1 MNPLLFC
8 NTKLRQ
14 KSQLPKMFLQ
24 KISLAHFK
32 SYEYESFEFSER
44 VNCIIGE
51 NGTGKTNLLDAIYF
65 LALTKSSISNQDA
78 LSINHEAEYMMI
90 EGSFSMFDVRF
101 SMFGNNETDI
111 EKNTEYQTEASDT
124 SNIEHQTSNNEHLIT
139 ISLQRGQKKAVL
151 RDKKAYERISEH
163 IGRFPVVMLSPN
175 DTDIIRD
182 GSEERR
188 KFFDGVM
195 AQLDS
200 EYLENLLQYNR
211 LLLQRNSLLKQFAE
225 RNYVDELLLDV
236 YTDPL
241 VEVSLKL
248 YHARNEFIR
257 EFLPLFKK
265 HYNTLSDSREEVEM
279 IYESEVGAENFT
291 QIFRKNRQ
299 RDLAAQRTTM
309 GSHKDDF
316 IFEING
322 FTLRKFG
329 SQGQQKSFV
338 IALKLAQFE
347 MLTKVKGFPPLLLL
361 DDIFDKLDDRR
372 IQQLITMMVDGTFSQ
387 VFITDARPERTR
399 QLLGDLGVEVKY
411 FEIGK

>member
-1 MNPLLFC
+1 
-8 NTKLRQ
+8 
-14 KSQLPKMFLQ
+14 MFLQ

-44 VNCIIGE
+44 VNCIVGE

-90 EGSFSMFDVRF
+90 EGEFEMSCELRVMSC
-101 SMFGNNETDI
+101 EL
-111 EKNTEYQTEASDT
+111 EKSPIIN
-124 SNIEHQTSNNEHLIT
+124 HQSQLIT

-195 AQLDS
+195 AQLNS

-211 LLLQRNSLLKQFAE
+211 LLLQRNSLLKQFSE
-225 RNYVDELLLDV
+225 RNYTDDLLLDI
-236 YTDPL
+236 YSDPL

-248 YHARNEFIR
+248 YQARNQFIT
-257 EFLPLFKK
+257 EFLPIFKK
-265 HYNTLSDSREEVEM
+265 HYTTLSDAREEVEM
-279 IYESEVGAENFT
+279 IYESEVRAENFM

-299 RDLAAQRTTM
+299 RDLAAQRTTI

-347 MLTKVKGFPPLLLL
+347 MLTRVKGFPPLLLL

-399 QLLGDLGVEVKY
+399 QLLEDLGVEVKY
-411 FEIGK
+411 FEINGSSVDA

>member
-1 MNPLLFC
+1 
-8 NTKLRQ
+8 
-14 KSQLPKMFLQ
+14 MFLQ
-24 KISLAHFK
+24 KISLANFK
-32 SYEYESFEFSER
+32 SYEYQTFEFSER
-44 VNCIIGE
+44 VNCIVGE

-78 LSINHEAEYMMI
+78 LSINHEAEYMMV
-90 EGSFSMFDVRF
+90 EGEFEMSCELRVVSC
-101 SMFGNNETDI
+101 EL
-111 EKNTEYQTEASDT
+111 EKSQITNHKLQ
-124 SNIEHQTSNNEHLIT
+124 LIT

-163 IGRFPVVMLSPN
+163 IGKFPVVMLSPN
-175 DTDIIRD
+175 DTDVIRD

-195 AQLDS
+195 AQLDT

-225 RNYVDELLLDV
+225 RNYVDDLLLDI
-236 YTDPL
+236 YSDPL
-241 VEVSLKL
+241 VEVGLKL
-248 YHARNEFIR
+248 YQARHQFII
-257 EFLPLFKK
+257 EFLPIFKK
-265 HYNTLSDSREEVEM
+265 HYATLSDAREEVEM
-279 IYESEVGAENFT
+279 IYESEVGAENFA

-309 GSHKDDF
+309 GVHKDDF

-347 MLTKVKGFPPLLLL
+347 MLSRQKGFPPILLL

-372 IQQLITMMVDGTFSQ
+372 IQQLINMMVDGTFSQ
-387 VFITDARPERTR
+387 VFITDARPERTH
-399 QLLGDLGVEVKY
+399 QLLDNLGVEVKY
-411 FEIGK
+411 FEIKK

>member
-1 MNPLLFC
+1 MY
-8 NTKLRQ
+8 
-14 KSQLPKMFLQ
+14 LQ

-44 VNCIIGE
+44 VNCIVGE

-78 LSINHEAEYMMI
+78 LSINHEAEYMII
-90 EGSFSMFDVRF
+90 EGEFSPLTPE
-101 SMFGNNETDI
+101 GGT
-111 EKNTEYQTEASDT
+111 SDST
-124 SNIEHQTSNNEHLIT
+124 ILTKSEEGVPPSGAGRATLIT

-211 LLLQRNSLLKQFAE
+211 LLLQRNSLLKQFGE
-225 RNYVDELLLDV
+225 RNYVDDLLLDV
-236 YTDPL
+236 YSDPL
-241 VEVSLKL
+241 IEVSLKL
-248 YHARNEFIR
+248 YQTRNQFIT
-257 EFLPLFKK
+257 EFLPIFKK
-265 HYNTLSDSREEVEM
+265 HYNTLSDAREEVEM

-299 RDLAAQRTTM
+299 RDLSAQRTTI

-316 IFEING
+316 IFEINS

-347 MLTKVKGFPPLLLL
+347 MLTKIKGFPPLLLL

-387 VFITDARPERTR
+387 VFITDARTERTR

>member
-1 MNPLLFC
+1 MY
-8 NTKLRQ
+8 
-14 KSQLPKMFLQ
+14 LQ
-24 KISLAHFK
+24 KISLTHFK
-32 SYEYESFEFSER
+32 SYEYNTFEFSER
-44 VNCIIGE
+44 VNCVVGE

-78 LSINHEAEYMMI
+78 LSINHEMDYMMV
-90 EGSFSMFDVRF
+90 EGVFSMFDVRGL
-101 SMFGNNETDI
+101 MFG
-111 EKNTEYQTEASDT
+111 EKTKGLSTLEDKYKIPNTEYQTPNIESRT
-124 SNIEHQTSNNEHLIT
+124 SNIENLIT

-175 DTDIIRD
+175 DTDVIRD

-195 AQLDS
+195 AQLDA

-211 LLLQRNSLLKQFAE
+211 LLLQRNSLLKQFAD
-225 RNYVDELLLDV
+225 RNYNDDLLLDV
-236 YTDPL
+236 YSDPL
-241 VEVSLKL
+241 VEVGLKL
-248 YHARNEFIR
+248 YQFRNQFIT
-257 EFLPLFKK
+257 EFLPIFKK
-265 HYNTLSDSREEVEM
+265 HYATLSDAREEVEM
-279 IYESEVGAENFT
+279 IYESEVGAENFA
-291 QIFRKNRQ
+291 QAFRRNRQ
-299 RDLAAQRTTM
+299 RDLAAQRTTI
-309 GSHKDDF
+309 GIHKDDF

-347 MLTKVKGFPPLLLL
+347 ILSQQKGFSPILLL

-372 IQQLITMMVDGTFSQ
+372 IQQLIKMMVDGTFSQ
-387 VFITDARPERTR
+387 VFITDARPERTH
-399 QLLGDLGVEVKY
+399 QLLDNLGVEVKY
-411 FEIGK
+411 FEIMK

>member
-1 MNPLLFC
+1 MH
-8 NTKLRQ
+8 
-14 KSQLPKMFLQ
+14 LQ
-24 KISLAHFK
+24 KISLAYFK

-44 VNCIIGE
+44 VNCIVGE
-51 NGTGKTNLLDAIYF
+51 NGSGKTNLLDAIYF

-90 EGSFSMFDVRF
+90 EGEFKAPQPPM
-101 SMFGNNETDI
+101 GEL
-111 EKNTEYQTEASDT
+111 KSDT
-124 SNIEHQTSNNEHLIT
+124 ESDEKAPPSGPGGAVLIT

-151 RDKKAYERISEH
+151 RDKKSYERISEH

-211 LLLQRNSLLKQFAE
+211 LLLQRNSLLKQFSE
-225 RNYVDELLLDV
+225 RNYTDDLLLDI
-236 YTDPL
+236 YSEPL
-241 VEVSLKL
+241 VEVCLKL
-248 YHARNEFIR
+248 YQARNQFVA
-257 EFLPLFKK
+257 EFLPIFKK
-265 HYNTLSDSREEVEM
+265 HYNTLSDAREAVEM
-279 IYESEVGAENFT
+279 IYESEVGAENFK
-291 QIFRKNRQ
+291 QIFRINRQ
-299 RDLAAQRTTM
+299 RDLAAQRTTI

-316 IFEING
+316 VFEING

-347 MLTKVKGFPPLLLL
+347 MLTHVKGFPPLLLL

-372 IQQLITMMVDGTFSQ
+372 IQQLITMMIDGTFSQ

-399 QLLGDLGVEVKY
+399 QLLNNLGVEVKY
-411 FEIGK
+411 FEIGGKNIV

>member
-1 MNPLLFC
+1 
-8 NTKLRQ
+8 
-14 KSQLPKMFLQ
+14 MFLQ

-44 VNCIIGE
+44 VNCIVGE

-90 EGSFSMFDVRF
+90 EGE
-101 SMFGNNETDI
+101 FGIGDWGLGNGESGKKETPIPNN
-111 EKNTEYQTEASDT
+111 QS
-124 SNIEHQTSNNEHLIT
+124 LIT

-211 LLLQRNSLLKQFAE
+211 LLLQRNSLLKQFGE

-236 YTDPL
+236 YSDPL

-248 YHARNEFIR
+248 YNARNQFIT
-257 EFLPLFKK
+257 EFLPIFKK
-265 HYNTLSDSREEVEM
+265 HYTTLSDAREEVEM
-279 IYESEVGAENFT
+279 IYESEVGTENFT
-291 QIFRKNRQ
+291 QIFRNNRQ
-299 RDLAAQRTTM
+299 RDLAAQRTTI

-399 QLLGDLGVEVKY
+399 QLLEDLGVEVKY
-411 FEIGK
+411 FEIGGSSVDA

>member
-1 MNPLLFC
+1 
-8 NTKLRQ
+8 
-14 KSQLPKMFLQ
+14 MFLQ
-24 KISLAHFK
+24 KISLANFK
-32 SYEYESFEFSER
+32 SYEYESFDFSER
-44 VNCIIGE
+44 VNCIVGE

-78 LSINHEAEYMMI
+78 LSINHEAGYMMI
-90 EGSFSMFDVRF
+90 EGTFVISDIG
-101 SMFGNNETDI
+101 FGIAD
-111 EKNTEYQTEASDT
+111 YST
-124 SNIEHQTSNNEHLIT
+124 SKSEITNHKSEIIT

-211 LLLQRNSLLKQFAE
+211 LLLQRNSLLKQFFE
-225 RNYVDELLLDV
+225 RNYTDDLLLDI
-236 YTDPL
+236 YSDPL
-241 VEVSLKL
+241 VEVALKL
-248 YHARNEFIR
+248 YQARSEFVTK
-257 EFLPLFKK
+257 FLPIFKK
-265 HYNTLSDSREEVEM
+265 HYHTLSDAREEVEM

-299 RDLAAQRTTM
+299 RDLSAQRTTI

-399 QLLGDLGVEVKY
+399 QLLGNLGVEVKY
-411 FEIGK
+411 FEIGGSSVND

>member
-1 MNPLLFC
+1 
-8 NTKLRQ
+8 
-14 KSQLPKMFLQ
+14 MFLQ

-32 SYEYESFEFSER
+32 SYEYENFEFSER
-44 VNCIIGE
+44 VNCIVGE
-51 NGTGKTNLLDAIYF
+51 NGIGKTNLLDAIYF

-90 EGSFSMFDVRF
+90 EGDFGIFDFRF
-101 SMFGNNETDI
+101 SI
-111 EKNTEYQTEASDT
+111 SDLE
-124 SNIEHQTSNNEHLIT
+124 SIQSEIPNLKSEIIT
-139 ISLQRGQKKAVL
+139 VSLQRGQKKAVL

-195 AQLDS
+195 AQLGA
-200 EYLENLLQYNR
+200 EYLEDLLQYNR

-225 RNYVDELLLDV
+225 RNYTDDLLLDI
-236 YTDPL
+236 YSDPL

-248 YHARNEFIR
+248 YQARNQFVT
-257 EFLPLFKK
+257 EFLPIFKK
-265 HYNTLSDSREEVEM
+265 HYNTLSDSREDVEM
-279 IYESEVGAENFT
+279 FYESEVGAENFT

-316 IFEING
+316 VFEING

>member
-1 MNPLLFC
+1 
-8 NTKLRQ
+8 
-14 KSQLPKMFLQ
+14 MFLQ
-24 KISLAHFK
+24 KISLANFK
-32 SYEYESFEFSER
+32 SYEYENFEFSER
-44 VNCIIGE
+44 VNCIVGE

-78 LSINHEAEYMMI
+78 LSINHEEEYMMI
-90 EGSFSMFDVRF
+90 EGEFKNQTKFHQISKEELESNSDSKALLSEITTFS
-101 SMFGNNETDI
+101 S
-111 EKNTEYQTEASDT
+111 
-124 SNIEHQTSNNEHLIT
+124 LIT
-139 ISLQRGQKKAVL
+139 ISFQRGQKKAVL

-195 AQLDS
+195 AQLNT

-211 LLLQRNSLLKQFAE
+211 LLLQRNSLLKQFSE
-225 RNYVDELLLDV
+225 RNYTDDLLLDI
-236 YTDPL
+236 YSDPL

-248 YHARNEFIR
+248 YQARNQFIT
-257 EFLPLFKK
+257 EFLPIFKK
-265 HYNTLSDSREEVEM
+265 HYNTLSDAREEVEM
-279 IYESEVGAENFT
+279 IYESEVKAENFT

-299 RDLAAQRTTM
+299 RDLAAQRTTI

-316 IFEING
+316 VFEING

-399 QLLGDLGVEVKY
+399 QLLGNLGVEVKY

>member
-1 MNPLLFC
+1 MH
-8 NTKLRQ
+8 
-14 KSQLPKMFLQ
+14 LQ
-24 KISLAHFK
+24 KISLAYFK

-44 VNCIIGE
+44 VNCIVGE

-90 EGSFSMFDVRF
+90 EGSF
-101 SMFGNNETDI
+101 E
-111 EKNTEYQTEASDT
+111 EAPQPPEGDSKSDSNYESVVSPLGAGGT
-124 SNIEHQTSNNEHLIT
+124 SLIT

-211 LLLQRNSLLKQFAE
+211 LLLQRNSLLKQFSE
-225 RNYVDELLLDV
+225 RNYTDDLLLDI
-236 YTDPL
+236 YSDPL

-248 YHARNEFIR
+248 YQARNEFIT
-257 EFLPLFKK
+257 EFLPIFKK
-265 HYNTLSDSREEVEM
+265 HYNTLSDAREEVEM

-299 RDLAAQRTTM
+299 RDLAAQRTTI

-411 FEIGK
+411 FEIGGSSLGRLK

>member
-1 MNPLLFC
+1 
-8 NTKLRQ
+8 
-14 KSQLPKMFLQ
+14 MFLQ
-24 KISLAHFK
+24 KISLANFK
-32 SYEYESFEFSER
+32 SYEYENFEFSEQ
-44 VNCIIGE
+44 VNCIVGE

-78 LSINHEAEYMMI
+78 LSINHEEEYMMI
-90 EGSFSMFDVRF
+90 EGEF
-101 SMFGNNETDI
+101 
-111 EKNTEYQTEASDT
+111 KNQTKFHQISKEELEINSNLDSKTLLSGVT
-124 SNIEHQTSNNEHLIT
+124 SSLIT
-139 ISLQRGQKKAVL
+139 ISFQRGQKKAVL

-195 AQLDS
+195 AQLNT

-211 LLLQRNSLLKQFAE
+211 LLLQRNSLLKQFSE
-225 RNYVDELLLDV
+225 RNYIDDLLLDI
-236 YTDPL
+236 YSDPL

-248 YHARNEFIR
+248 FQARNQFIT
-257 EFLPLFKK
+257 EFLPIFKK
-265 HYNTLSDSREEVEM
+265 HYNTLSDAREKVEM
-279 IYESEVGAENFT
+279 IYESEVRAENFT

-299 RDLAAQRTTM
+299 RDLAAQRTTI

-316 IFEING
+316 VFEING

-411 FEIGK
+411 FEIGGSSVDT

>member
-1 MNPLLFC
+1 MH
-8 NTKLRQ
+8 
-14 KSQLPKMFLQ
+14 LQ

-44 VNCIIGE
+44 VNCIVGE

-90 EGSFSMFDVRF
+90 EGSFQSLEFRVQSSELLDKKEPYTLN
-101 SMFGNNETDI
+101 SEL
-111 EKNTEYQTEASDT
+111 QT
-124 SNIEHQTSNNEHLIT
+124 LIT

-211 LLLQRNSLLKQFAE
+211 LLLQRNSLLKQFSE
-225 RNYVDELLLDV
+225 RNYTDDLLLDI
-236 YTDPL
+236 YSDPL

-248 YHARNEFIR
+248 YKARNQFVT
-257 EFLPLFKK
+257 EFLPIFKK
-265 HYNTLSDSREEVEM
+265 HYHTLSDAREEVEM

-299 RDLAAQRTTM
+299 RDLAAQRTTI

-399 QLLGDLGVEVKY
+399 QLLGDLGVEVRY
-411 FEIGK
+411 FEIGGNGSSVDA

>member
-1 MNPLLFC
+1 MY
-8 NTKLRQ
+8 
-14 KSQLPKMFLQ
+14 LQ
-24 KISLAHFK
+24 KISLTHFK
-32 SYEYESFEFSER
+32 SYEYENFEFSER
-44 VNCIIGE
+44 VNCIVGE

-78 LSINHEAEYMMI
+78 LSINHEMDYMMV
-90 EGSFSMFDVRF
+90 EGE
-101 SMFGNNETDI
+101 FGIGDWGLAIGGLGKKRIPITNN
-111 EKNTEYQTEASDT
+111 QS
-124 SNIEHQTSNNEHLIT
+124 LIT

-163 IGRFPVVMLSPN
+163 IGKFPVVMLSPN
-175 DTDIIRD
+175 DTDVIRD

-195 AQLDS
+195 AQLDT

-211 LLLQRNSLLKQFAE
+211 LLLQRNSLLKQFAD
-225 RNYVDELLLDV
+225 RNYTDDLLLDV
-236 YTDPL
+236 YSDPL
-241 VEVSLKL
+241 VEVGLKL
-248 YHARNEFIR
+248 YHARNQFISK
-257 EFLPLFKK
+257 FLPIFKK
-265 HYNTLSDSREEVEM
+265 HYATLSDAREEVEM

-291 QIFRKNRQ
+291 QVFRRNRQ

-309 GSHKDDF
+309 GIHKDDF

-347 MLTKVKGFPPLLLL
+347 MLSQQKGFPPILLL

-372 IQQLITMMVDGTFSQ
+372 IQQLIKMMVDGTFSQ
-387 VFITDARPERTR
+387 VFITDARPERTH
-399 QLLGDLGVEVKY
+399 QLLDNLGVEVKY
-411 FEIGK
+411 FEITK

>member
-1 MNPLLFC
+1 MH
-8 NTKLRQ
+8 
-14 KSQLPKMFLQ
+14 LQ

-32 SYEYESFEFSER
+32 SYEYDAFEFSDR
-44 VNCIIGE
+44 VNCIVGE
-51 NGTGKTNLLDAIYF
+51 NGSGKTNLLDAIYF

-90 EGSFSMFDVRF
+90 EGEFKKNDELRVKNGEL
-101 SMFGNNETDI
+101 GNSPLTI
-111 EKNTEYQTEASDT
+111 IPSQ
-124 SNIEHQTSNNEHLIT
+124 LIT
-139 ISLQRGQKKAVL
+139 VSLQRGQKKAVL

-163 IGRFPVVMLSPN
+163 IGKFPVVMLSPN

-211 LLLQRNSLLKQFAE
+211 LLLQRNSLLKQFSE
-225 RNYVDELLLDV
+225 RNYVDELLLDI
-236 YTDPL
+236 YSDPL
-241 VEVSLKL
+241 VEVSVKI
-248 YHARNEFIR
+248 HQARNQFVTD
-257 EFLPLFKK
+257 FSPLFKK
-265 HYNTLSDSREEVEM
+265 HYATLSDAREEVEM
-279 IYESEVGAENFT
+279 VYESEVGMDNFS
-291 QIFRKNRQ
+291 QIFRRNRQ

-347 MLTKVKGFPPLLLL
+347 MLTKVKGFPPILLL

-372 IQQLITMMVDGTFSQ
+372 IQQLITMMVNGTFSQ

-399 QLLGDLGVEVKY
+399 QLLEHLVIEVKY
-411 FEIGK
+411 FEIKR

>member
-1 MNPLLFC
+1 
-8 NTKLRQ
+8 
-14 KSQLPKMFLQ
+14 
-24 KISLAHFK
+24 
-32 SYEYESFEFSER
+32 
-44 VNCIIGE
+44 
-51 NGTGKTNLLDAIYF
+51 LDIY
-65 LALTKSSISNQDA
+65 S
-78 LSINHEAEYMMI
+78 
-90 EGSFSMFDVRF
+90 
-101 SMFGNNETDI
+101 
-111 EKNTEYQTEASDT
+111 
-124 SNIEHQTSNNEHLIT
+124 
-139 ISLQRGQKKAVL
+139 
-151 RDKKAYERISEH
+151 
-163 IGRFPVVMLSPN
+163 
-175 DTDIIRD
+175 
-182 GSEERR
+182 
-188 KFFDGVM
+188 
-195 AQLDS
+195 
-200 EYLENLLQYNR
+200 
-211 LLLQRNSLLKQFAE
+211 
-225 RNYVDELLLDV
+225 
-236 YTDPL
+236 DPL

-248 YHARNEFIR
+248 YHARYQFIT

-265 HYNTLSDSREEVEM
+265 HYNTLSDAREDVEM

-316 IFEING
+316 VFEING

-399 QLLGDLGVEVKY
+399 QLLGDLGVEVRY

>member
-1 MNPLLFC
+1 
-8 NTKLRQ
+8 
-14 KSQLPKMFLQ
+14 MFLQ
-24 KISLAHFK
+24 KISLSNFK
-32 SYEYESFEFSER
+32 SYDYESFEFSER
-44 VNCIIGE
+44 VNCIVGE

-78 LSINHEAEYMMI
+78 LSINHEMEYMMI
-90 EGSFSMFDVRF
+90 EGVFVIADLG
-101 SMFGNNETDI
+101 FGIADYSTSKSEI
-111 EKNTEYQTEASDT
+111 ENRKSEIINV
-124 SNIEHQTSNNEHLIT
+124 
-139 ISLQRGQKKAVL
+139 SLQRGQKKAVL

-163 IGRFPVVMLSPN
+163 IGKFPVVMLSPN
-175 DTDIIRD
+175 DTDVIRD

-200 EYLENLLQYNR
+200 EYLENLLQHNR
-211 LLLQRNSLLKQFAE
+211 LLIQRNLLLKQFAD
-225 RNYVDELLLDV
+225 RNYTDDLLLDV

-241 VEVSLKL
+241 IEVGLKL
-248 YHARNEFIR
+248 YHSRNQFIN
-257 EFLPLFKK
+257 EFLPIFKK
-265 HYNTLSDSREEVEM
+265 HYATLSDSREEVEM
-279 IYESEVGAENFT
+279 VYESEVGADNFA
-291 QIFRKNRQ
+291 QVFRRNRQ

-309 GSHKDDF
+309 GVHRDDF

-347 MLTKVKGFPPLLLL
+347 MLSKQKGFPPILLL

-372 IQQLITMMVDGTFSQ
+372 IQQLINMMADGTFSQ
-387 VFITDARPERTR
+387 VFITDARPERTH
-399 QLLGDLGVEVKY
+399 QLLDNLGVEVKY

>member
-1 MNPLLFC
+1 
-8 NTKLRQ
+8 
-14 KSQLPKMFLQ
+14 MFLQ

-44 VNCIIGE
+44 VNCIVGE

-78 LSINHEAEYMMI
+78 LSINHEAGYMMI
-90 EGSFSMFDVRF
+90 EGEFIDQAPPAPDGGAYLSNFST
-101 SMFGNNETDI
+101 S
-111 EKNTEYQTEASDT
+111 EAPPSGAGGAV
-124 SNIEHQTSNNEHLIT
+124 LIT

-151 RDKKAYERISEH
+151 RDKRAYERISEH

-211 LLLQRNSLLKQFAE
+211 LLLQRNSLLKQFGE
-225 RNYVDELLLDV
+225 RNYTDDLLLDV
-236 YTDPL
+236 YSDPL

-248 YHARNEFIR
+248 YQARNQFIT
-257 EFLPLFKK
+257 EFLPIFKK
-265 HYNTLSDSREEVEM
+265 HYNTLSDAREEVEM

-299 RDLAAQRTTM
+299 RDLAAQRTTI

-399 QLLGDLGVEVKY
+399 QLLGDLGVEVRY

>member
-1 MNPLLFC
+1 MH
-8 NTKLRQ
+8 
-14 KSQLPKMFLQ
+14 LQ
-24 KISLAHFK
+24 KISLSHFK
-32 SYEYESFEFSER
+32 SYEYQSFEFSER
-44 VNCIIGE
+44 VNCIVGE

-65 LALTKSSISNQDA
+65 LALTKSSTSNQDA
-78 LSINHEAEYMMI
+78 LSINHGAEYMMI
-90 EGSFSMFDVRF
+90 EGSFLMFDVHNLMRPTLRF
-101 SMFGNNETDI
+101 VDDDIDVENNAI
-111 EKNTEYQTEASDT
+111 SQPISSA
-124 SNIEHQTSNNEHLIT
+124 EHQKLNTEHLIT
-139 ISLQRGQKKAVL
+139 ITLQRGQKKAVL

-211 LLLQRNSLLKQFAE
+211 LLLQRNSLLKQFSE
-225 RNYVDELLLDV
+225 RNYTDNLLLDV
-236 YTDPL
+236 YSDPL

-248 YHARNEFIR
+248 YQARNKFIT
-257 EFLPLFKK
+257 EFLLIFKK
-265 HYNTLSDSREEVEM
+265 HYTMLSNAREEVEM
-279 IYESEVGAENFT
+279 IYESEVGAENFAH
-291 QIFRKNRQ
+291 IFRKNRQ
-299 RDLAAQRTTM
+299 RDLAAQRTTI

-347 MLTKVKGFPPLLLL
+347 MLTKAKGFPPLLLL

-399 QLLGDLGVEVKY
+399 QLLNNLGIEVKY

>member
-1 MNPLLFC
+1 
-8 NTKLRQ
+8 
-14 KSQLPKMFLQ
+14 MFLQ
-24 KISLAHFK
+24 KISLANFK
-32 SYEYESFEFSER
+32 SYEYENFEFSER
-44 VNCIIGE
+44 VNCIVGE

-78 LSINHEAEYMMI
+78 LSINHEEEYMMI
-90 EGSFSMFDVRF
+90 EGEFKNQTKFHQISKEELESNSDSKALLSEITTFS
-101 SMFGNNETDI
+101 S
-111 EKNTEYQTEASDT
+111 
-124 SNIEHQTSNNEHLIT
+124 LIT
-139 ISLQRGQKKAVL
+139 ISFQRGQKKAVL

-195 AQLDS
+195 AQLNT

-211 LLLQRNSLLKQFAE
+211 LLLQRNSLLKQFSE
-225 RNYVDELLLDV
+225 RNYTDDLLLDI
-236 YTDPL
+236 YSDPL

-248 YHARNEFIR
+248 YQARNQFIT
-257 EFLPLFKK
+257 EFLPIFKK
-265 HYNTLSDSREEVEM
+265 HYNTLSDAREEVEM
-279 IYESEVGAENFT
+279 IYESEVKAENFT

-299 RDLAAQRTTM
+299 RDLAAQRTTI

-316 IFEING
+316 VFEING

-329 SQGQQKSFV
+329 SQRQQKSFV

-399 QLLGDLGVEVKY
+399 QLLGNLGVEVKY

>member
-1 MNPLLFC
+1 MY
-8 NTKLRQ
+8 
-14 KSQLPKMFLQ
+14 LQ
-24 KISLAHFK
+24 KISLTHFK
-32 SYEYESFEFSER
+32 NYEYENFEFSER
-44 VNCIIGE
+44 VNCIVGE

-78 LSINHEAEYMMI
+78 LSINHEMDYMMV
-90 EGSFSMFDVRF
+90 EGV
-101 SMFGNNETDI
+101 FGIGDWGLGIGGSGKKRTPITNN
-111 EKNTEYQTEASDT
+111 QS
-124 SNIEHQTSNNEHLIT
+124 LIT

-163 IGRFPVVMLSPN
+163 IGKFPVVMLSPN
-175 DTDIIRD
+175 DTDVIRD

-211 LLLQRNSLLKQFAE
+211 LLLQRNSLLKQFAD
-225 RNYVDELLLDV
+225 RNYTDDLLLDV
-236 YTDPL
+236 YSDPL
-241 VEVSLKL
+241 VEVGLKL
-248 YHARNEFIR
+248 YQSRNQFITT
-257 EFLPLFKK
+257 FLPIFKK
-265 HYNTLSDSREEVEM
+265 HYATLSDAREEVEM
-279 IYESEVGAENFT
+279 IYESEVGAENFA
-291 QIFRKNRQ
+291 QVFRRNRQ

-309 GSHKDDF
+309 GIHKDDF

-347 MLTKVKGFPPLLLL
+347 MLSQQKGFPPILLL

-372 IQQLITMMVDGTFSQ
+372 IQQLIKMMVDGTFSQ
-387 VFITDARPERTR
+387 VFITDARPERTH
-399 QLLGDLGVEVKY
+399 QLLDDLGVEVKY
-411 FEIGK
+411 FEIKK

>member
-1 MNPLLFC
+1 
-8 NTKLRQ
+8 
-14 KSQLPKMFLQ
+14 MFLQ

-44 VNCIIGE
+44 VNCIVGE
-51 NGTGKTNLLDAIYF
+51 NGAGKTNLLDAIYF

-78 LSINHEAEYMMI
+78 LSINHEAVYMMI
-90 EGSFSMFDVRF
+90 EGSFSMFDVRD
-101 SMFGNNETDI
+101 SMFENNETDI
-111 EKNTEYQTEASDT
+111 EKNTEHQTEALDALNTEHRTPNS
-124 SNIEHQTSNNEHLIT
+124 EHQTSNPEHLIT

-225 RNYVDELLLDV
+225 RNYTDDLLLDI
-236 YTDPL
+236 YSDPL

-248 YHARNEFIR
+248 YNARNQFIT
-257 EFLPLFKK
+257 EFLPIFKK
-265 HYNTLSDSREEVEM
+265 HYTTLSDAREEVEM
-279 IYESEVGAENFT
+279 IYESEVRAENFT

-299 RDLAAQRTTM
+299 RDLAAQRTTI

-399 QLLGDLGVEVKY
+399 QLLDSLGVEVKY

>member
-1 MNPLLFC
+1 MH
-8 NTKLRQ
+8 
-14 KSQLPKMFLQ
+14 LQ
-24 KISLAHFK
+24 KISLANFK
-32 SYEYESFEFSER
+32 SYEYENFEFSER
-44 VNCIIGE
+44 VNCVVGE
-51 NGTGKTNLLDAIYF
+51 NGIGKTNLLDAIYF

-78 LSINHEAEYMMI
+78 LAINHEAEYMMI
-90 EGSFSMFDVRF
+90 EGQ
-101 SMFGNNETDI
+101 FGIGKSGKENTPITNN
-111 EKNTEYQTEASDT
+111 QS
-124 SNIEHQTSNNEHLIT
+124 LIT

-151 RDKKAYERISEH
+151 KDKKAYERISEH

-211 LLLQRNSLLKQFAE
+211 LLLQRNSLLKQFTE
-225 RNYVDELLLDV
+225 RNYTDDLLLDI
-236 YTDPL
+236 YSDPL

-248 YHARNEFIR
+248 YNARNQFVTN
-257 EFLPLFKK
+257 FLPIFKK
-265 HYNTLSDSREEVEM
+265 HYNTLSDAREDVEM

-291 QIFRKNRQ
+291 QIFRKNRP

-399 QLLGDLGVEVKY
+399 QLLGDLGVEIKY

>member
-1 MNPLLFC
+1 
-8 NTKLRQ
+8 
-14 KSQLPKMFLQ
+14 MFLQ
-24 KISLAHFK
+24 KISLANFK
-32 SYEYESFEFSER
+32 SYEYENFEFSEQ
-44 VNCIIGE
+44 VNCIVGE

-78 LSINHEAEYMMI
+78 LSINHEEEYMMI
-90 EGSFSMFDVRF
+90 EGEF
-101 SMFGNNETDI
+101 
-111 EKNTEYQTEASDT
+111 KNQTKFHQISKEELEINSNLDSKTLLSGVT
-124 SNIEHQTSNNEHLIT
+124 SSLIT
-139 ISLQRGQKKAVL
+139 ISFQRGQKKAVL

-195 AQLDS
+195 AQLNT

-211 LLLQRNSLLKQFAE
+211 LLLQRNSLLKQFSE
-225 RNYVDELLLDV
+225 RNYIDDLLLDI
-236 YTDPL
+236 YSDPL

-248 YHARNEFIR
+248 FQARNQFIT
-257 EFLPLFKK
+257 EFLPIFKK
-265 HYNTLSDSREEVEM
+265 HYNTLSDAREEVEM
-279 IYESEVGAENFT
+279 IYESEAKAENFT

-299 RDLAAQRTTM
+299 RDLAAQRTTI

-316 IFEING
+316 VFEING

-411 FEIGK
+411 FEIGGSSVDT

>member
-1 MNPLLFC
+1 
-8 NTKLRQ
+8 
-14 KSQLPKMFLQ
+14 MFLQ

-32 SYEYESFEFSER
+32 SYEYENFEFSER
-44 VNCIIGE
+44 VNCIVGE
-51 NGTGKTNLLDAIYF
+51 NGIGKTNLLDAIYF

-90 EGSFSMFDVRF
+90 EGDFGIFDFRF
-101 SMFGNNETDI
+101 SI
-111 EKNTEYQTEASDT
+111 SDLE
-124 SNIEHQTSNNEHLIT
+124 SIQSEIPNLKSEIIT
-139 ISLQRGQKKAVL
+139 VSLQRGQKKAVL

-225 RNYVDELLLDV
+225 RNYTDDLLLDI
-236 YTDPL
+236 YSDPL

-248 YHARNEFIR
+248 YQARNQFVT
-257 EFLPLFKK
+257 EFLPIFKK
-265 HYNTLSDSREEVEM
+265 HYNTLSDAREDVEM

-411 FEIGK
+411 FEIGR

>member
-1 MNPLLFC
+1 MH
-8 NTKLRQ
+8 
-14 KSQLPKMFLQ
+14 LQ
-24 KISLAHFK
+24 KISLAYFK

-44 VNCIIGE
+44 VNCIVGE
-51 NGTGKTNLLDAIYF
+51 TGSGKTNLLDAIYF

-90 EGSFSMFDVRF
+90 EGDFEISGELHKS
-101 SMFGNNETDI
+101 
-111 EKNTEYQTEASDT
+111 Q
-124 SNIEHQTSNNEHLIT
+124 LIT
-139 ISLQRGQKKAVL
+139 VSLQRGQKKAVL

-211 LLLQRNSLLKQFAE
+211 LLLQRNSLLKQFSE
-225 RNYVDELLLDV
+225 RNYTDDLLLDI
-236 YTDPL
+236 YSDPL

-248 YHARNEFIR
+248 YQSRNQFVT
-257 EFLPLFKK
+257 EFLPIFKK
-265 HYNTLSDSREEVEM
+265 HYNTLSDAREAVEM
-279 IYESEVGAENFT
+279 IYESEVGAEIFT

-309 GSHKDDF
+309 GTHKDDF

>member
-1 MNPLLFC
+1 MVGNPTNPLLFC
-8 NTKLRQ
+8 STKLRQ

-32 SYEYESFEFSER
+32 SYEHESFEFSER
-44 VNCIIGE
+44 VNCIVGE

-78 LSINHEAEYMMI
+78 LSINHEAEYMMV
-90 EGSFSMFDVRF
+90 EGEFIAPQPPKGGLKS
-101 SMFGNNETDI
+101 DI
-111 EKNTEYQTEASDT
+111 KLDEKAPPSGAGGAV
-124 SNIEHQTSNNEHLIT
+124 LIT

-151 RDKKAYERISEH
+151 RDKKSYERISEH

-195 AQLDS
+195 AQLDA

-211 LLLQRNSLLKQFAE
+211 LLLQRNSLLKQFSE
-225 RNYVDELLLDV
+225 RNYTDDLLLDV
-236 YTDPL
+236 YSDPL

-248 YHARNEFIR
+248 YQARNQFITA
-257 EFLPLFKK
+257 FLPIFKK
-265 HYNTLSDSREEVEM
+265 HYNTLSDAREDVEM
-279 IYESEVGAENFT
+279 IYESEVGAEHFT

-309 GSHKDDF
+309 GTHKDDF

-399 QLLGDLGVEVKY
+399 QLLDNLGVEVKY
-411 FEIGK
+411 FEIGR